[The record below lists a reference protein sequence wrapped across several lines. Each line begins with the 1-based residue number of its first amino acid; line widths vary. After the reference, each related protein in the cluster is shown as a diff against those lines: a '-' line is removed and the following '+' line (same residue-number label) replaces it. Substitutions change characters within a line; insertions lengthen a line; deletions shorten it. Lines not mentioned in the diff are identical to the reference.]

1 MTDPGGARALR
12 QPMREGLFG
21 ALGRGLRSVRRY
33 ARFGLGL
40 LFALGALLL
49 IDWRSVLLIVGEGF
63 SKAVSPQALG
73 VAVVGQIA
81 ALTACAAGLR
91 ILSPQLTWRASFLSR
106 WVRDGVG
113 ALPVGLPG
121 LGEAA
126 GVRALSLFGIPA
138 AAGVALTTADI
149 LAETLAQAAYAV
161 GALLLAP
168 SSLRVAPPPIHLPLA
183 PLAIGALLTAV
194 AAALTVRFMPRAWK
208 AGLKAV
214 LVLVGDSLKSRAFTA
229 SFVLHV
235 AAWVTGGVQ
244 IFLLAKCLGAPLT
257 LPQALSLEGLVF
269 AVRSAFFFIPAG
281 AGVQEIG
288 LAAVGA
294 AYGLAPV
301 DIAAFALLLRL
312 RDLVVLSP
320 ALVAWLVLEARH
332 AVTPLSPIPSPN
344 PGSLP
349 CN

>member
-12 QPMREGLFG
+12 QTMREGLSG
-21 ALGRGLRSVRRY
+21 ELGLGPRPGRRY
-33 ARFGLGL
+33 GRFGLGL
-40 LFALGALLL
+40 LFAVGALLL
-49 IDWRSVLLIVGEGF
+49 IDWRSVLLILGEAL

-81 ALTACAAGLR
+81 ALAACAAGLR
-91 ILSPQLTWRASFLSR
+91 VLSPQLTWRASFLSR

-126 GVRALSLFGIPA
+126 GVRALSLFGTTA
-138 AAGVALTTADI
+138 AAAVALTTADI
-149 LAETLAQAAYAV
+149 LAETLAQAVYAV

-183 PLAIGALLTAV
+183 PLAIGALLTAA
-194 AAALTVRFMPRAWK
+194 AAALIVRIMPRAWK
-208 AGLKAV
+208 AALKAV
-214 LVLVGDSLKSRAFTA
+214 LALVKESLGSRVFTA
-229 SFVLHV
+229 SFGLHV

-244 IFLLAKCLGAPLT
+244 IFLLAKCLDAPLT

-269 AVRSAFFFIPAG
+269 AVRSAFFFVPAG

-294 AYGLAPV
+294 AYGLSPV
-301 DIAAFALLLRL
+301 DIAAFAVLLRL

-320 ALVAWLVLEARH
+320 ALLAWLLLEARR
-332 AVTPLSPIPSPN
+332 AVTPLPTHPSSN

-349 CN
+349 CS